1 MYFQFAEMR
10 PKLKK
15 NRIKAS
21 DCPLLF
27 LIQVLTTGQ
36 GILSSAVAEYK
47 SPELKSWSN
56 ESDNN
61 FTILVPICWLP

>member
-10 PKLKK
+10 PELKK

-36 GILSSAVAEYK
+36 GLLSSAVAEYK

-56 ESDNN
+56 GSDNN
-61 FTILVPICWLP
+61 FTILAVPIW